1 MSFWFASG
9 QSNSTRETLKEAED
23 IIMRLYDLQNN
34 ARNSDRGADS
44 AQDLVKDLNQQI
56 MSILKVTT
64 QKVYML
70 FYKVQK
76 LADFFH
82 QTISLAMI

>member
-23 IIMRLYDLQNN
+23 IIMRLYDLQSN

-56 MSILKVTT
+56 MSILKVTR

>member
-23 IIMRLYDLQNN
+23 IIMRLYDLQSN

-64 QKVYML
+64 RKVYML

-76 LADFFH
+76 LSDFFH

>member
-23 IIMRLYDLQNN
+23 IIMRLYDLQSN

-76 LADFFH
+76 LAVFFH

>member
-23 IIMRLYDLQNN
+23 IIMRLYDLQSN

-70 FYKVQK
+70 FYKVQR

>member
-23 IIMRLYDLQNN
+23 IIMRLYDLQSN

-82 QTISLAMI
+82 QIISLAMI

>member
-23 IIMRLYDLQNN
+23 IIMRLYDLQSN

>member
-23 IIMRLYDLQNN
+23 IIMRLYDLQSN

-82 QTISLAMI
+82 QTISLALI

>member
-23 IIMRLYDLQNN
+23 IIMRLYDLQSN

-70 FYKVQK
+70 FYEVQK

>member
-23 IIMRLYDLQNN
+23 IIMRLYDLQSN

-70 FYKVQK
+70 FY
-76 LADFFH
+76 
-82 QTISLAMI
+82 